1 MLRFEIMKTDR
12 MFHAGKSHLDTKQTE
27 DSLLGV
33 FNELTIYIYIYR
45 ERERE
50 RRYTYIYIYI
60 YIFTE
65 DSLLGVFNNLTRYV
79 YSYVYLPYVFFSQ

>member
-33 FNELTIYIYIYR
+33 FNELTIYIYI

-50 RRYTYIYIYI
+50 RAEVYIYIYI
-60 YIFTE
+60 YI
-65 DSLLGVFNNLTRYV
+65 LLIIKTRYL
-79 YSYVYLPYVFFSQ
+79 YSRRIPF